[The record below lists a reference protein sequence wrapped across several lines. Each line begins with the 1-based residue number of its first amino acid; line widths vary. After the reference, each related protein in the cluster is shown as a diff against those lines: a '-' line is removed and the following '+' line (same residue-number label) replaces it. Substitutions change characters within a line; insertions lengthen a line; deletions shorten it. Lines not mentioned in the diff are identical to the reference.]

1 MAHTGDQDRNWAWTE
16 FGTAEL
22 GDKRRTARLVQLAQR
37 LGEQPE
43 VSLPQ
48 ALEQTAALKGAY
60 RFFDNAG
67 IAHESVLAPHVLSSI
82 RRMDSQPVVLAVQDT
97 SYLDYATH
105 LATEALGPLN
115 AEGGHGMIMHTTFAV
130 TPERLPLGVVSLRF
144 WARDAAKTKQ
154 RETRRSRAIK
164 DKESHKWIESVQAV
178 AALKERLPGTR
189 MVSVADRESDV
200 FEFFLEAQKLGVD
213 LLARAA
219 YDRNL
224 IGAEARLFATLAQ
237 APVLTHKYLALP
249 ASGKRKARTAKLEIR
264 ACPLVLHSP
273 ANGTARGLPPL
284 ALWGVWAYEP
294 NPPQAVEAL
303 DWKLLTSVPVLTAND
318 ALERLEWYAA
328 RWGIEQWHKI
338 LKDGCRIEM
347 RQLQSAERL
356 KRLIT
361 VYAVIA
367 WRIFY
372 ATLLARLVPNM
383 ACTAFLQQEE
393 WEALYCRFHHTPI
406 PVAIPPP
413 LRQAVRWIARL
424 GGFLA
429 RPSDGEPGSKTLWK
443 GFQHLIA
450 MTEMYRIMK
459 PHMPATPPHPAKNV
473 GND

>member
-1 MAHTGDQDRNWAWTE
+1 LAQAGSTDRDWARAE
-16 FGTAEL
+16 FGAAEL
-22 GDKRRTARLVQLAQR
+22 GDRRRTARLVQLAQQ
-37 LGEQPE
+37 LGERPE

-48 ALEQTAALKGAY
+48 ALKHTAALKAAY
-60 RFFDNAG
+60 RFFDNAD

-82 RRMDSQPVVLAVQDT
+82 GRMHGQPVVLAVQDT

-105 LATEALGPLN
+105 PATEALGPLN
-115 AEGGHGMIMHTTFAV
+115 AEGGHGMIMHTSLAV
-130 TPERLPLGVVSLRF
+130 TPERLPLGVVSLRL
-144 WARDAAKTKQ
+144 WARDAAQ
-154 RETRRSRAIK
+154 PRSRASRRTRAIQ

-178 AALKERLPGTR
+178 AALKPHLPGTR
-189 MVSVADRESDV
+189 LVSVADRESDV
-200 FEFFLEAQKLGVD
+200 FEFFLGAQKLGVD
-213 LLARAA
+213 VLTRAA

-224 IGAEARLFATLAQ
+224 IGAEAQLFATLAS
-237 APVLTHKYLALP
+237 APVLAQQHLALP
-249 ASGKRKARTAKLEIR
+249 ARGTRKARTAKLAVR
-264 ACPLVLHSP
+264 ACPLVLHAP

-284 ALWGVWAYEP
+284 PLWGVWAYEP
-294 NPPQAVEAL
+294 EPPQGAEPL
-303 DWKLLTSVPVLTAND
+303 DWKLLTSVPVITAED
-318 ALERLEWYAA
+318 ALERLQWYAA

-356 KRLIT
+356 MRLIT

-372 ATLLARLVPNM
+372 ATLLARLVPDM

-393 WEALYCRFHHTPI
+393 WEALYCRIHHTPI

-413 LRQAVRWIARL
+413 LRQTVRWIARL
-424 GGFLA
+424 GGFLG
-429 RPSDGEPGSKTLWK
+429 RPGDAEPGSKTLWR

-459 PHMPATPPHPAKNV
+459 PHIAITPPHPSKDV
-473 GND
+473 GKD

>member
-1 MAHTGDQDRNWAWTE
+1 MAHTGNQDKDWAQTE

-22 GDKRRTARLVQLAQR
+22 GDKRRTARLVELAQR
-37 LGEQPE
+37 LGERPE

-48 ALEQTAALKGAY
+48 ALEHTAALKGAY
-60 RFFDNAG
+60 RFFDNAD

-82 RRMDSQPVVLAVQDT
+82 GRMSARPVVLAVQDT

-105 LATEALGPLN
+105 PATEALGPLN

-130 TPERLPLGVVSLRF
+130 TPERLPLGVLSLRL
-144 WARDAAKTKQ
+144 WARDPAKPRQ
-154 RETRRSRAIK
+154 RESRRTRQIK

-189 MVSVADRESDV
+189 LVSVADRESDV
-200 FEFFLEAQKLGVD
+200 FEFFLEAQKLGID

-219 YDRNL
+219 YDRNVD
-224 IGAEARLFATLAQ
+224 GDQEQVFATLAS
-237 APVLTHKYLALP
+237 APVVAHKYLALAATP
-249 ASGKRKARTAKLEIR
+249 KRKARTAKLEVR
-264 ACPLVLHSP
+264 ACPLVLHAP
-273 ANGTARGLPPL
+273 RNGTARGLPPL
-284 ALWGVWAYEP
+284 ALWGVWAYELEA
-294 NPPQAVEAL
+294 PQGAQPL
-303 DWKLLTSVPVLTAND
+303 DWKLLTSVPVLTAED

-328 RWGIEQWHKI
+328 RWSIEQWHKI

-372 ATLLARLVPNM
+372 ATLLARLVPDM
-383 ACTAFLQQEE
+383 SCTAILQQEE
-393 WEALYCRFHHTPI
+393 WEALYCRIHHKPI
-406 PVAIPPP
+406 PVATPPP
-413 LRQAVRWIARL
+413 LRQAVHWIARL
-424 GGFLA
+424 GGFLD
-429 RPSDGEPGSKTLWK
+429 RRGDGEPGSKTLWR

-459 PHMPATPPHPAKNV
+459 PHMPAAPQVSKDV
-473 GND
+473 GKD

>member
-1 MAHTGDQDRNWAWTE
+1 MAHTGNQDKDWARAE
-16 FGTAEL
+16 FGAAEL
-22 GDKRRTARLVQLAQR
+22 GDKRRTARLVELAQR
-37 LGEQPE
+37 LGERPE

-48 ALEQTAALKGAY
+48 ALEHMAALKGAY
-60 RFFDNAG
+60 RFFDNAD
-67 IAHESVLAPHVLSSI
+67 IAHERVLAPHVLSSI
-82 RRMDSQPVVLAVQDT
+82 RRMGSQPVVLAVQDT

-105 LATEALGPLN
+105 LATQALGPLN
-115 AEGGHGMIMHTTFAV
+115 AEGGHGMIMHTTLAV
-130 TPERLPLGVVSLRF
+130 TPERLPLGVLSLRL
-144 WARDAAKTKQ
+144 WARDAAKPRQ
-154 RETRRSRAIK
+154 RVSRRSRQIK

-189 MVSVADRESDV
+189 LVSVADRESDV
-200 FEFFLEAQKLGVD
+200 FEFFLEAQKLGVE
-213 LLARAA
+213 LLVRAA

-224 IGAEARLFATLAQ
+224 IGAEARLFATLAS
-237 APVLTHKYLALP
+237 APVLAHKHLALP
-249 ASGKRKARTAKLEIR
+249 ARGKRKARTAKLEIR
-264 ACPLVLHSP
+264 ACPLGVHAP
-273 ANGTARGLPPL
+273 ANGTAHALPPL

-294 NPPQAVEAL
+294 EPPQGVEPL
-303 DWKLLTSVPVLTAND
+303 DWKLLTSVPVITVED

-338 LKDGCRIEM
+338 LKDGCHIEM

-372 ATLLARLVPNM
+372 ATLLARLVPDIV
-383 ACTAFLQQEE
+383 CTALLQQEE
-393 WEALYCRFHHTPI
+393 WEALYCRIHHTPI

-413 LRQAVRWIARL
+413 LRQTVRWIARL

-429 RPSDGEPGSKTLWK
+429 RPGDGEPGSKTLWK

-459 PHMPATPPHPAKNV
+459 PHMPATPPRPSKNV

>member
-1 MAHTGDQDRNWAWTE
+1 MRAGGKDKNWARAE
-16 FGTAEL
+16 FSAAEL
-22 GDKRRTARLVQLAQR
+22 GDKRRTARLVELAQQ
-37 LGEQPE
+37 LGERPE

-48 ALEQTAALKGAY
+48 ALEHTAALKAAY
-60 RFFDNAG
+60 RFFDNAD

-82 RRMDSQPVVLAVQDT
+82 GRMHGRPVVLAVQDT

-105 LATEALGPLN
+105 PATEALGPLN
-115 AEGGHGMIMHTTFAV
+115 ANDGHGMIMHGTFAV
-130 TPERLPLGVVSLRF
+130 TPERLPLGVLSLRL
-144 WARDAAKTKQ
+144 WARDAAKPRQ
-154 RETRRSRAIK
+154 RASRRTRHIK
-164 DKESHKWIESVQAV
+164 DKESHKWIESVRAV
-178 AALKERLPGTR
+178 AALKERLPGTCV
-189 MVSVADRESDV
+189 VSVADRESDV
-200 FEFFLEAQKLGVD
+200 FEFFLEAQKLGID

-219 YDRNL
+219 YDRNVDADQAQL
-224 IGAEARLFATLAQ
+224 FARLAS

-264 ACPLVLHSP
+264 ACPLVLQAP
-273 ANGTARGLPPL
+273 RNGTARGRPPL
-284 ALWGVWAYEP
+284 AMWGVWAYEP
-294 NPPQAVEAL
+294 EAPQGIEPL
-303 DWKLLTSVPVLTAND
+303 DWKLLTSVPVISAAD
-318 ALERLEWYAA
+318 ALERLQWYAA
-328 RWGIEQWHKI
+328 RWSIEQWHKI

-372 ATLLARLVPNM
+372 ATLLARLVPEM

-393 WEALYCRFHHTPI
+393 WEALYCRIHHTPV
-406 PVAIPPP
+406 PVATPPP

-424 GGFLA
+424 GGFLG
-429 RPSDGEPGSKTLWK
+429 RPGDGEPGSKTLWR

-459 PHMPATPPHPAKNV
+459 SHTPATPHASKDV

>member
-1 MAHTGDQDRNWAWTE
+1 MQAE
-16 FGTAEL
+16 FSAAEL
-22 GDKRRTARLVQLAQR
+22 GDKRRTARLVELAQQ
-37 LGEQPE
+37 LGERPE
-43 VSLPQ
+43 MSLPQ
-48 ALEQTAALKGAY
+48 ALEHPAALKAAY
-60 RFFDNAG
+60 RFFDNAD
-67 IAHESVLAPHVLSSI
+67 IAHESVLAPHVLSSMG
-82 RRMDSQPVVLAVQDT
+82 RMQGRPVVLAVQDT

-105 LATEALGPLN
+105 PATAALGPLSG
-115 AEGGHGMIMHTTFAV
+115 EGGHGMIMHGTFAV
-130 TPERLPLGVVSLRF
+130 TPERLPLGVLSLRL
-144 WARDAAKTKQ
+144 WARDASKPRQ
-154 RETRRSRAIK
+154 RASRRSRQIQ

-178 AALKERLPGTR
+178 ATLKARLPGTR
-189 MVSVADRESDV
+189 LVSVADRESDV
-200 FEFFLEAQKLGVD
+200 FEFFGEAQKLGIDV
-213 LLARAA
+213 LVRAA
-219 YDRNL
+219 YDRNVEADQAQL
-224 IGAEARLFATLAQ
+224 FARLAS

-264 ACPLVLHSP
+264 ACPLVLQAP
-273 ANGTARGLPPL
+273 RNGTARGLAPL

-294 NPPQAVEAL
+294 EAPQGIEPL
-303 DWKLLTSVPVLTAND
+303 DWKLLTSVPVLSPAE

-328 RWGIEQWHKI
+328 RWSIEQWHKI

-356 KRLIT
+356 KRLIS

-372 ATLLARLVPNM
+372 ATLLARLVPEI

-393 WEALYCRFHHTPI
+393 WEALYCRIHHTPV
-406 PVAIPPP
+406 PVATPPP

-424 GGFLA
+424 GGFLG
-429 RPSDGEPGSKTLWK
+429 RPGDGEPGSKTLWR

-459 PHMPATPPHPAKNV
+459 PLPPASPHPSKDV

>member
-1 MAHTGDQDRNWAWTE
+1 MARAGRNDRHWAQAE
-16 FGTAEL
+16 FSAAEL
-22 GDKRRTARLVQLAQR
+22 GDKRRSARLVGLAQR
-37 LGEQPE
+37 LSERPE
-43 VSLPQ
+43 MSLPQ
-48 ALEQTAALKGAY
+48 ALGHTGALKAAY
-60 RFFDNAG
+60 RFFDNAE

-82 RRMDSQPVVLAVQDT
+82 GRMRARPVVLAVQDT

-105 LATEALGPLN
+105 PATEALGPLSG
-115 AEGGHGMIMHTTFAV
+115 EGGHGMIMHTTFAV
-130 TPERLPLGVVSLRF
+130 TPERLPLGVLSLRL
-144 WARDAAKTKQ
+144 WARDPAKPKQ
-154 RETRRSRAIK
+154 RKTRRTRAIK
-164 DKESHKWIESVQAV
+164 DKESHKWLESVQAV

-189 MVSVADRESDV
+189 LVSVADRESDV

-219 YDRNL
+219 YDRNVD
-224 IGAEARLFATLAQ
+224 GDQAQVFATLAS
-237 APVLTHKYLALP
+237 APVLAHKYLALAATP
-249 ASGKRKARTAKLEIR
+249 KRKARTAKLEIR
-264 ACPLVLHSP
+264 ACPLVLQSP
-273 ANGTARGLPPL
+273 RNGTARGLPPL

-294 NPPQAVEAL
+294 EAPPGVEPL
-303 DWKLLTSVPVLTAND
+303 DWKLLSSVPVITAAD

-372 ATLLARLVPNM
+372 ATLLARLVPDM
-383 ACTAFLQQEE
+383 SCTAILQQEE
-393 WEALYCRFHHTPI
+393 WEALYCRIHHTPI
-406 PVAIPPP
+406 PMATAPP
-413 LRQAVRWIARL
+413 LRQTVRWIARL
-424 GGFLA
+424 GGFLG
-429 RPSDGEPGSKTLWK
+429 RPGDGEPGSKTLWR

-459 PHMPATPPHPAKNV
+459 PHMPATPQVSKDV
-473 GND
+473 GKD

>member
-1 MAHTGDQDRNWAWTE
+1 M
-16 FGTAEL
+16 
-22 GDKRRTARLVQLAQR
+22 
-37 LGEQPE
+37 
-43 VSLPQ
+43 SLPQ
-48 ALEQTAALKGAY
+48 ALEHTAALKAAY
-60 RFFDNAG
+60 RFFDNAD

-82 RRMDSQPVVLAVQDT
+82 GRMYARPVVLAVQDT

-130 TPERLPLGVVSLRF
+130 TPERLPLGVLSLRL
-144 WARDAAKTKQ
+144 WARDPAKPRQ
-154 RETRRSRAIK
+154 RESRRTRQIK

-189 MVSVADRESDV
+189 LVSVADRESDV
-200 FEFFLEAQKLGVD
+200 FEFFLEAQKLGID

-219 YDRNL
+219 YDRNVD
-224 IGAEARLFATLAQ
+224 GDREQVFATLAS
-237 APVLTHKYLALP
+237 APVVAHKYLALAATP
-249 ASGKRKARTAKLEIR
+249 KRKARTAKLEVR
-264 ACPLVLHSP
+264 ACPLVLHAP
-273 ANGTARGLPPL
+273 RNGTARGLPPL
-284 ALWGVWAYEP
+284 ALWGVWAYELEA
-294 NPPQAVEAL
+294 PQGAQPL
-303 DWKLLTSVPVLTAND
+303 DWKLLTSVPVLTAED

-328 RWGIEQWHKI
+328 RWSIEQWHKI

-372 ATLLARLVPNM
+372 ATLLARLVPDM
-383 ACTAFLQQEE
+383 SCTAILQQEE
-393 WEALYCRFHHTPI
+393 WEALYCRIHHQPI
-406 PVAIPPP
+406 PVATPPP
-413 LRQAVRWIARL
+413 LRQAVHWIARL
-424 GGFLA
+424 GGFLG
-429 RPSDGEPGSKTLWK
+429 RRGDGEPGSKTLWR

-459 PHMPATPPHPAKNV
+459 PHIPAAPQVSKDV
-473 GND
+473 G